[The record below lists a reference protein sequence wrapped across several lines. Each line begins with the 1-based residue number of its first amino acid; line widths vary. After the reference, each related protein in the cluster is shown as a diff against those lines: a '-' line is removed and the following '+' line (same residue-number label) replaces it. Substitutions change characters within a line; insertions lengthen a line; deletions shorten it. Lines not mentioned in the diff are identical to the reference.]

1 MPNVSDLKPKIAL
14 TLSGGGYRATL
25 FALGALQRLN
35 EAGFLRRIN
44 TITSVSGGS
53 IASGFL
59 AKNWKKLDFDDS
71 GVATN
76 FEAVITIPLKR
87 FCSTSI
93 DVKSVLGGLFSFSDT
108 IGDKVAKAYDDR
120 LFNEFMLK
128 EIAQYNDA
136 PLFIFYGTNYQT
148 GSSIRMS
155 QHYISDWRLGINRI
169 DDISLA
175 KVVGISSAFPPL
187 LSPVTLKLTA
197 SNWEKTQ
204 YATHFHDEKLKSSLL
219 LTDGGLYDNLG
230 LEAVTKDNEYQ
241 YVLCCD
247 AGAPF
252 NVGSKMKTN
261 WISQFTRMT
270 DLMISQ
276 QRALRKRMLM
286 KDYKNKDLCGGYFGI
301 GTEISQYV
309 KKASL
314 PFEPR
319 MNDSDMTKKLKE
331 VPTRL
336 NAFDE
341 VTQNNLIRWGDA
353 LCDATINCWCAEL
366 SQI

>member
-136 PLFIFYGTNYQT
+136 PLFIFYGTNYQ
-148 GSSIRMS
+148 S
-155 QHYISDWRLGINRI
+155 Y
-169 DDISLA
+169 
-175 KVVGISSAFPPL
+175 
-187 LSPVTLKLTA
+187 
-197 SNWEKTQ
+197 
-204 YATHFHDEKLKSSLL
+204 
-219 LTDGGLYDNLG
+219 
-230 LEAVTKDNEYQ
+230 
-241 YVLCCD
+241 
-247 AGAPF
+247 
-252 NVGSKMKTN
+252 
-261 WISQFTRMT
+261 
-270 DLMISQ
+270 
-276 QRALRKRMLM
+276 
-286 KDYKNKDLCGGYFGI
+286 
-301 GTEISQYV
+301 
-309 KKASL
+309 
-314 PFEPR
+314 
-319 MNDSDMTKKLKE
+319 
-331 VPTRL
+331 
-336 NAFDE
+336 
-341 VTQNNLIRWGDA
+341 
-353 LCDATINCWCAEL
+353 
-366 SQI
+366 